1 MCNREQRVR
10 SDGHTIHSMHTD
22 YVTAAVIAAWVLS
35 VGTLGLAFGIT
46 SSAGWAG
53 LAVISA
59 VPPAVML
66 RLWHAPAPSMSETI
80 RDVLR

>member
-1 MCNREQRVR
+1 MQTE
-10 SDGHTIHSMHTD
+10 
-22 YVTAAVIAAWVLS
+22 YVKAAIIAVWVLT

-46 SSAGWAG
+46 SIAGWAG
-53 LAVISA
+53 LAVISL

-66 RLWHAPAPSMSETI
+66 RLWQARVPSMSDTI

>member
-1 MCNREQRVR
+1 VCNREQRLC
-10 SDGHTIHSMHTD
+10 SHGHTIHVMHTD
-22 YVTAAVIAAWVLS
+22 YVKAAVIATWVLS

-46 SSAGWAG
+46 SLAGWAG

-66 RLWHAPAPSMSETI
+66 RLCHAPAPSMSEAI

>member
-1 MCNREQRVR
+1 
-10 SDGHTIHSMHTD
+10 MHTD
-22 YVTAAVIAAWVLS
+22 YVKAAVIAAWVLA

-46 SSAGWAG
+46 SIAGWAG

-59 VPPAVML
+59 VPPAVMW
-66 RLWHAPAPSMSETI
+66 RLWQAPVPSMSETI

>member
-1 MCNREQRVR
+1 
-10 SDGHTIHSMHTD
+10 MHTD
-22 YVTAAVIAAWVLS
+22 YVKSTVIAAWVLS

-46 SSAGWAG
+46 SIAGWAG
-53 LAVISA
+53 LAVMSV

-66 RLWHAPAPSMSETI
+66 RLWQAPVPSMSETI